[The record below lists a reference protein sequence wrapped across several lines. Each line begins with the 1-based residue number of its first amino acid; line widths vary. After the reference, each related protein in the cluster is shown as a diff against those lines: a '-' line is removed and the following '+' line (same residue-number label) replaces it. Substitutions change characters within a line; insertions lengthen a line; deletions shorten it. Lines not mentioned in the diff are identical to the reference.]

1 MRRLILP
8 LLAGIFFLVF
18 QTTFLSFLPTQWV
31 RPDVLLILTL
41 YLAFL
46 FPPIL
51 GGVLAFFLGY
61 LMDLFSGNTLGLYTF
76 SRPLVFFAAQ
86 LLREQFY
93 LEGFGFQFLFTFLF
107 SLSEG
112 ILISVLINA
121 LLSIPLGSFYPS
133 FFACLFSQAFFTG
146 LVTPLLFFLFRKG
159 SPLLSRPPEQR
170 IGERGYQL

>member
-18 QTTFLSFLPTQWV
+18 QTTFLSFLPIQWV
-31 RPDVLLILTL
+31 RPDVLLIFTL

-86 LLREQFY
+86 LLRERFY
-93 LEGFGFQFLFTFLF
+93 LEGFGFQFLFAFLF

-121 LLSIPLGSFYPS
+121 LQPIPLGSLYPS
-133 FFACLFSQAFFTG
+133 FIACLFSQAFFTG

-159 SPLLSRPPEQR
+159 TPLLSRPSGQG
-170 IGERGYQL
+170 IAERGYRP